1 MSPLTYGPAETV
13 STNPLV
19 AYTQLFH
26 NGQPDRNETATIN
39 KQFKH
44 HNTYTYAV
52 ERGIDTG
59 LTGTWSAGIPDLIG
73 ASSEISVKFSTSW
86 GSTKTETTETT
97 YSLNQVVTIP
107 PESTVQVLLVIHE
120 DIVDVPWSATMY
132 LKGYFAG
139 YFEKHGRGKFWEHF
153 PIGKLRHPDVETR
166 ANDEILF
173 RAQGTFHGLTSK
185 SSRTV
190 TREKHHHR

>member
-1 MSPLTYGPAETV
+1 MSPLTYGAAETV

-39 KQFKH
+39 KQIKH
-44 HNTYTYAV
+44 HNTYTYSV

-59 LTGTWSAGIPDLIG
+59 LKGTWSAGIPDMVG
-73 ASSEISVKFSTSW
+73 ASTEISVKFSTSW

-107 PESTVQVLLVIHE
+107 PESTVQVLLVINE
-120 DIVDVPWSATMY
+120 DIKTAEASA
-132 LKGYFAG
+132 AAA
-139 YFEKHGRGKFWEHF
+139 E
-153 PIGKLRHPDVETR
+153 R
-166 ANDEILF
+166 AAVAAPARQLCSRLGGSEA
-173 RAQGTFHGLTSK
+173 RALAYGSPCGGL
-185 SSRTV
+185 
-190 TREKHHHR
+190 